1 MCFSAQ
7 AQLGGVHIGPAQA
20 EQLAASHTG
29 LERSND
35 EILQVGLRM
44 EPQTGF
50 LVVVRFSTTRRAAR
64 KGSRWAVMIALIAI
78 PPKG

>member
-44 EPQTGF
+44 EPQTQND
-50 LVVVRFSTTRRAAR
+50 SS
-64 KGSRWAVMIALIAI
+64 SRSIT
-78 PPKG
+78 KRSQSQR